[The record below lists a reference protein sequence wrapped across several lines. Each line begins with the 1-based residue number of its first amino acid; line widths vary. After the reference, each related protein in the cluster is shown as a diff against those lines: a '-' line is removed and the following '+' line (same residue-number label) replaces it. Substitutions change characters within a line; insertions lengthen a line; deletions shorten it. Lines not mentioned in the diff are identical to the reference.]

1 MASIEV
7 IPFLP
12 LGARPGFPILVLLI
26 VSVARGCDAG
36 DEACA
41 GSRHEEDSCSA
52 KDDTRRPEAP
62 RAEEVAQDA
71 PSAMPTAPAD
81 RFTLA
86 PRSATT
92 KPPALKSSPT
102 TQEILNKSTFS
113 ASSRSSPLTMLS
125 LISSRLPSWFL
136 RSRVLRPQFRLHRTS
151 SLAQAPLML
160 PGEVASLG
168 LRSGPWCD
176 RRAAPQAPLR

>member
-12 LGARPGFPILVLLI
+12 WGGRPGFPILALLI
-26 VSVARGCDAG
+26 VSVARGCGAG

-92 KPPALKSSPT
+92 KPPVLKSSPT
-102 TQEILNKSTFS
+102 TQEILPKSNFS
-113 ASSRSSPLTMLS
+113 ARMRSSPLLTLP

-136 RSRVLRPQFRLHRTS
+136 RSRVLSPQFRLQER
-151 SLAQAPLML
+151 P
-160 PGEVASLG
+160 AS
-168 LRSGPWCD
+168 RSGASH
-176 RRAAPQAPLR
+176 AA